1 MCIRRH
7 VMPSVKG
14 YSLKQVAKKVGR
26 STATIVRWIDVG
38 KVKITKKKNAQGHY
52 IFTEADLEKLRSYN
66 ETIKQI
72 D

>member
-1 MCIRRH
+1 MA
-7 VMPSVKG
+7 SVKG

-26 STATIVRWIDVG
+26 HDATIVRWMELK

-52 IFTEADLEKLRSYN
+52 IFTEADLQKFKAYN
-66 ETIKQI
+66 ESINQI

>member
-1 MCIRRH
+1 MA
-7 VMPSVKG
+7 SVKG
-14 YSLKQVAKKVGR
+14 YSLKQVASRVGR

-52 IFTEADLEKLRSYN
+52 IFTEADLQRLKSYK
-66 ETIKQI
+66 ESVRHL